1 MSLFGRWDAARM
13 QSIVFASGFT
23 AEYRLFPEVLFN
35 QILSWE
41 QKRSKRSRRPFILM
55 LLDIQG
61 LTANG
66 NGSAHAMKDKMAGAL
81 CDSTRDIDQRGWY
94 IQDQVM
100 GVIFSELSDKDIV
113 QTQGLVWQ
121 RVQSG
126 LCRTLSS
133 RELRQVDVGLHVFP
147 EGCDANGWCVWPE
160 ACEAAPKHR
169 LRAPAHK
176 TAAERLT

>member
-1 MSLFGRWDAARM
+1 MSLFGRWDSSRM
-13 QSIVFASGFT
+13 QSIVFTSGFT
-23 AEYRLFPEVLFN
+23 AENRLSPEVLFN

-61 LTANG
+61 LTAKG
-66 NGSAHAMKDKMAGAL
+66 NGSGHAMKDKMAGAL

-100 GVIFSELSDKDIV
+100 GVIFLELSDKDIV
-113 QTQGLVWQ
+113 QTKGLVWQ

-126 LCRTLSS
+126 LCRTFSS
-133 RELRQVDVGLHVFP
+133 QELRQVDVGLHVFP
-147 EGCDANGWCVWPE
+147 EGCDANSRCVSDE
-160 ACEAAPKHR
+160 ASEAA
-169 LRAPAHK
+169 
-176 TAAERLT
+176 